1 MEIARI
7 LLVSDTHLGFDL
19 PFKPRIQRRRR
30 GPDFFSNYKQ
40 ALKPALRGEV
50 TCVIHGGD
58 LFYRSKV
65 PQKLI
70 EMGFAPLMQVADL
83 GIPVY
88 LVPGNHERSAI
99 PQSLFTL
106 HPNIF
111 IFNTPRVFLLKAG
124 GLCMGFAGFPFTR
137 DAIRSRFI
145 DILEQTRWREHS
157 ADIWFLCVH
166 QCVEGATV
174 GPSNYMF
181 RHGSDV
187 IRLGNIPDSFA
198 AVFSGHIHRHQILK
212 KDLKGDPIQAPVFYP
227 GSVERTSFAEKDEK
241 KGYFIIDVGNNG
253 AGDTGILNW
262 TFHQLPARPM
272 FQLDLLVDGK
282 DPNEIMGMLVQKCE
296 RLPADSVIKLKIHG
310 IPDNISRQMLRA
322 ASLRSILPPSMNVS
336 ISIPGEK
343 RHW

>member
-1 MEIARI
+1 MGVTRI
-7 LLVSDTHLGFDL
+7 LLIADTHLGFDL

-65 PQKLI
+65 PQKLV
-70 EMGFAPLMQVADL
+70 EMAFAPLKQIADL

-111 IFNTPRVFLLKAG
+111 IFNTPRVFLLETV
-124 GLCMGFAGFPFTR
+124 GLRMGFAGFPYIR
-137 DAIRSRFI
+137 DAIRSRFLSI
-145 DILEQTRWREHS
+145 VEQTRWREHY
-157 ADIWFLCVH
+157 ADIWFLCIH
-166 QCVEGATV
+166 QCVVGAMV

-187 IRLGNIPDSFA
+187 IRLPDIPDSFA
-198 AVFSGHIHRHQILK
+198 AVFSGHIHRHQVLK
-212 KDLKGDPIQAPVFYP
+212 KA
-227 GSVERTSFAEKDEK
+227 
-241 KGYFIIDVGNNG
+241 
-253 AGDTGILNW
+253 
-262 TFHQLPARPM
+262 
-272 FQLDLLVDGK
+272 
-282 DPNEIMGMLVQKCE
+282 
-296 RLPADSVIKLKIHG
+296 
-310 IPDNISRQMLRA
+310 
-322 ASLRSILPPSMNVS
+322 
-336 ISIPGEK
+336 
-343 RHW
+343 